1 MTRTPSIL
9 LVSASLALAALWS
22 GALADEGQG
31 GLPAPD
37 PQAKARLSVRW
48 KAPPAWSALEARE
61 GEFAA
66 YRLRRTIKPES
77 GEEGELNEEGPRL
90 VIHYLGKHSERRQ
103 VQARRAAWAR
113 RFLSPERKRLL
124 PEAAK
129 LRPIVAKEVDPGLAI
144 HLVEVRGDYSA
155 VLAPG
160 QEPRPPQRDWTGI
173 YAHVVAP
180 DGVWVAVLLG
190 PSKVTQAWS
199 GELEKLLRASTSGT
213 VMIRPDPRERV
224 RARPKSAPTPS
235 QTPPAEKAPPAE
247 KTSAADEAGGR

>member
-1 MTRTPSIL
+1 MTRTPAIL
-9 LVSASLALAALWS
+9 LVLASLALAAPWS
-22 GALADEGQG
+22 GALGDEGKG

-37 PQAKARLSVRW
+37 PKAKARLSVRW
-48 KAPPAWSALEARE
+48 NAPRDWKALEARE

-66 YRLRRTIKPES
+66 YRLQRTRK
-77 GEEGELNEEGPRL
+77 GERGEVAEVGPRL
-90 VIHYLGKHSERRQ
+90 AIYFLGKANERRR
-103 VQARRAAWAR
+103 VAGRRAAWAR

-129 LRPIVAKEVDPGLAI
+129 LRALRKEVDPALVI

-173 YAHVVAP
+173 YAHITAA

-190 PSKVTQAWS
+190 PTKLTQAWS
-199 GELEKLLRASTSGT
+199 GELEKLLRGAKAGT
-213 VMIRPDPRERV
+213 VMIGPDPRER
-224 RARPKSAPTPS
+224 RPRPRPSEPTPS
-235 QTPPAEKAPPAE
+235 PTPPPGAPVE
-247 KTSAADEAGGR
+247 KTSRVDEEGGR